1 MTEHFIP
8 FRLHDLERLTLEGA
22 PGGADFTKTTT
33 LLHLLLRH
41 EHAERLA
48 RLKDLYV
55 DFDPNRD
62 TQAVPGQHQR
72 SDPVAFSHEL
82 KALLERANYAALSES
97 ELHEAFRTESVFSVK
112 LHTELSDFR
121 ELTIYVRGRRQ
132 RQETIR
138 SWLGWRKRTLDV
150 PFFER
155 VLIYIRFQSAEH
167 FPEKR
172 RKKLLF
178 TPATTQ
184 LKLFANVPAAD
195 LEMLFPNSEVR
206 MKTLDKLMI
215 GVPAVFGIATMWLK
229 IGLILGFLWAGLR
242 LIGKHAGIHDQ
253 EVDIGTLAAQAS
265 LVLGACV
272 AIYLFIGRQLM
283 RYRFRKLQFIKAL
296 SDNLYFR
303 NLDNNAGAFHRVVDE
318 AMEEDSKE
326 ALVAYR
332 FLAEGPAT
340 AAALDAKIES
350 WFRQRLQSTVDFEV
364 EDSLAKLERLGLAR
378 CEGTSW
384 TAIGPKHAAQ
394 LLRERWSQLAPV

>member
-8 FRLHDLERLTLEGA
+8 FRLHDLERLALEGA
-22 PGGADFTKTTT
+22 PGGADFSKTAT

-55 DFDPNRD
+55 GIDPHRD
-62 TQAVPGQHQR
+62 TQAIPGQHQR

-82 KALLERANYAALSES
+82 KALLERANYVALSDA
-97 ELHEAFRTESVFSVK
+97 ELQEAFRTESVFSVK

-121 ELTIYVRGRRQ
+121 ELTIYARGRRQ
-132 RQETIR
+132 RQETIL
-138 SWLGWRKRTLDV
+138 SFFGWRKRTLNV
-150 PFFER
+150 PYFER
-155 VLIYIRFQSAEH
+155 VLINIRFQDADH
-167 FPEKR
+167 FPDKR
-172 RKKLLF
+172 RQKLLF

-229 IGLILGFLWAGLR
+229 IGVVIGFLWAGLR

-253 EVDIGTLAAQAS
+253 EVDVGTLAAQAG

-303 NLDNNAGAFHRVVDE
+303 NLDNNAGAFHRVIDE
-318 AMEEDSKE
+318 AMEEDCKE
-326 ALVAYR
+326 ALLTYR

-340 AAALDAKIES
+340 AAVLDAKVES
-350 WFRQRLQSTVDFEV
+350 WFQQRLQSAVDFEV
-364 EDSLAKLERLGLAR
+364 EDGLAKLERLGVASR
-378 CEGTSW
+378 NGTLWS
-384 TAIGPKHAAQ
+384 ALPPAAAATI
-394 LLRERWSQLAPV
+394 LRDHWRHFALE

>member
-8 FRLHDLERLTLEGA
+8 FRLQDLERLALEGA
-22 PGGADFTKTTT
+22 PGGADFTKTAT

-55 DFDPNRD
+55 GFDPNRD
-62 TQAVPGQHQR
+62 TQAIPGQHQR

-82 KALLERANYAALSES
+82 KALLERANYAALSQS
-97 ELHEAFRTESVFSVK
+97 ELQEAFRTESVFSVK

-138 SWLGWRKRTLDV
+138 SWFGWRERTLDV

-155 VLIYIRFQSAEH
+155 VLIYIRFQDAEH

-215 GVPAVFGIATMWLK
+215 GVPAAVGIA
-229 IGLILGFLWAGLR
+229 G
-242 LIGKHAGIHDQ
+242 LIGKIGAVLTFLWIGMHWIGQQARVYDGPVDHAK
-253 EVDIGTLAAQAS
+253 LAAEVG

-326 ALVAYR
+326 ALLAYR

-340 AAALDAKIES
+340 AAELDAKIEA
-350 WFRQRLQSTVDFEV
+350 WFRRRLQTTVDFEV
-364 EDSLAKLERLGLAR
+364 ADGLAKLARLGLANR
-378 CEGTSW
+378 TGSTW
-384 TAIGPKHAAQ
+384 TAVESGVAAT
-394 LLRERWSQLAPV
+394 LLRERWAQLAPV

>member
-1 MTEHFIP
+1 M
-8 FRLHDLERLTLEGA
+8 
-22 PGGADFTKTTT
+22 
-33 LLHLLLRH
+33 
-41 EHAERLA
+41 
-48 RLKDLYV
+48 
-55 DFDPNRD
+55 
-62 TQAVPGQHQR
+62 
-72 SDPVAFSHEL
+72 
-82 KALLERANYAALSES
+82 
-97 ELHEAFRTESVFSVK
+97 
-112 LHTELSDFR
+112 
-121 ELTIYVRGRRQ
+121 
-132 RQETIR
+132 
-138 SWLGWRKRTLDV
+138 
-150 PFFER
+150 
-155 VLIYIRFQSAEH
+155 
-167 FPEKR
+167 
-172 RKKLLF
+172 
-178 TPATTQ
+178 
-184 LKLFANVPAAD
+184 
-195 LEMLFPNSEVR
+195 
-206 MKTLDKLMI
+206 
-215 GVPAVFGIATMWLK
+215 
-229 IGLILGFLWAGLR
+229 
-242 LIGKHAGIHDQ
+242 
-253 EVDIGTLAAQAS
+253 
-265 LVLGACV
+265 LGACV